1 MPKFTYEDTQ
11 TGKTLTLDRETEPS
25 ESELNQLFAVQQPA
39 AQQPAARPA
48 EQPIAK
54 PATVPDSAMQF
65 LGNPQAQA
73 AVPAASL
80 EVMSGGFPVAPKAAL
95 PPRPTQNDAIR
106 KAVELSMGGAL
117 GLPTVSQITQLYF
130 NMQNEYDRAIKP
142 VDKSE
147 RDKAFE
153 IAHNR
158 FTFENKRIPN
168 PVEIDVLY
176 KKASTVGTKDLAES
190 GIVMNAN
197 GEYGGHAFSDGSGN
211 VFVRQ
216 PDGVL
221 RPLRTADIPTTA
233 GVFNKTIM
241 PQNDFIKL
249 NREILDDESAL
260 RGLKKYSDVMG
271 GIPKGIERMALDLS
285 TSVKTVMGDPLNAK
299 EIKLQIAKGN
309 LQGLVGR
316 LRTTVAGPGATTE
329 GDVQRIISYLGG
341 DVDGL
346 QKPEVVKQAIA
357 DIFGERL
364 IRYRDNIN
372 TYNYAVDSFWG
383 RKGSVG
389 EVFYK
394 PKKEMEIDM
403 ENKLI
408 DGKIGVFGVPKTV
421 QDIRDQLNALKA
433 EEAAESSKKK

>member
-95 PPRPTQNDAIR
+95 PSRPTQNDAIR

-158 FTFENKRIPN
+158 FTFENKRVPN

-221 RPLRTADIPTTA
+221 RPLRSGDIPTTA

-285 TSVKTVMGDPLNAK
+285 TSVKTVMSDPLNAK

-341 DVDGL
+341 DVDYL

-421 QDIRDQLNALKA
+421 QDIRDQLNSLKA
-433 EEAAESSKKK
+433 EEAAESSKNK

>member
-11 TGKTLTLDRETEPS
+11 SGKTLTLDRETEPS
-25 ESELNQLFAVQQPA
+25 ESELNQLFSSQQPA
-39 AQQPAARPA
+39 A
-48 EQPIAK
+48 K
-54 PATVPDSAMQF
+54 PASVPDSAMQF
-65 LGNPQAQA
+65 LGNAQAQA
-73 AVPAASL
+73 PVPAASL
-80 EVMSGGFPVAPKAAL
+80 EVMSGGFPAAPKAPL
-95 PPRPTQNDAIR
+95 PPRPTQTDAIR
-106 KAVELSMGGAL
+106 KAVELSMGGAF
-117 GLPTVSQITQLYF
+117 GVPTVSQITQIYF
-130 NMQNEYDRAIKP
+130 NMQNEYDHAIKP

-158 FTFENKRIPN
+158 FTFENKRVPN

-221 RPLRTADIPTTA
+221 RPLRTGDIPTTA

-249 NREILDDESAL
+249 NREIIDDESAL
-260 RGLKKYSDVMG
+260 RALKNYSDIMG

-285 TSVKTVMGDPLNAK
+285 TSIKNAMGDPLNAQ
-299 EIKLQIAKGN
+299 EIKLQISKGN

-341 DVDGL
+341 DVNAL
-346 QKPEVVKQAIA
+346 QRPEVVKQAIA

-383 RKGSVG
+383 RKGSAG

-433 EEAAESSKKK
+433 EEAVESSGKK